1 MSFYKIFLLFALT
14 LFVTKAY
21 SEAVIDCL
29 YIGTS
34 SVGNLSCRNSSAS
47 DTDWEVDC
55 GAFRVE
61 GTWLCSNLSGGDV
74 GSTKTDTEM
83 TSNSSNLS
91 SNKVCWCKSYYPGA
105 SKWTYAETFSDYRTC
120 MLGCVVTCNSMLGS
134 SAPFRTGMLNS
145 LGG

>member
-14 LFVTKAY
+14 FFVTKAY

-34 SVGNLSCRNSSAS
+34 SVDNLSCSLSMTS
-47 DTDWEVDC
+47 ETDWKANC

-91 SNKVCWCKSYYPGA
+91 SNKVCWCKSYYPAA
-105 SKWTYAETFSDYRTC
+105 SKWTYAETFPDYQAC
-120 MLGCVVTCNSMLGS
+120 MLACKGSCGSMLGS
-134 SAPFRTGMLNS
+134 SVSFRTGMLNS